1 MRSVL
6 TLVTLGVA
14 DVSRARAFYT
24 ALGWRAAAGSSAE
37 VVFLHGVG
45 TALGLWSRTLL
56 AADSG
61 VEQDTGGWG
70 GITLAHNVGSP
81 AEVDAVLEQAR
92 EVGGRVVRA
101 GATTEWGGYSGVFA
115 DPDEHRWE
123 VAHNPFWPLAEDGRS
138 VLPD

>member
-24 ALGWRAAAGSSAE
+24 ALGWRP
-37 VVFLHGVG
+37 
-45 TALGLWSRTLL
+45 

-61 VEQDTGGWG
+61 VGQDTGGWG

-81 AEVDAVLEQAR
+81 ADVDAVLGQAR

-101 GATTEWGGYSGVFA
+101 GAATEWGGYSGVFA